1 MGHASNREH
10 ILHCA
15 KPSRYC
21 HTFTCH
27 SVLLA
32 NVGYIGLA
40 ELHSPWPCRKLQL
53 DTFCTRPTPSRKAE
67 LGVCCHRN
75 GMFLRC
81 CDRHT
86 ALQSSAE
93 RRSATA
99 HHFAQAPH
107 AAWEVLPR
115 IATANVLWL
124 NILLVLLPAYR
135 QVA

>member
-1 MGHASNREH
+1 MHRIGSTSFTVLNQADTAILSPATVYCWLMLATLASRNYTPHGHVVSY
-10 ILHCA
+10 
-15 KPSRYC
+15 S
-21 HTFTCH
+21 
-27 SVLLA
+27 S
-32 NVGYIGLA
+32 
-40 ELHSPWPCRKLQL
+40 
-53 DTFCTRPTPSRKAE
+53 TRFVHDQHHPEKRN